1 MIGLEKNCLTSFGT
15 ISSLSSNLKLHQSQ
29 SVQNSITIL
38 LASINTHNGRK
49 IAIECMLGGSLRP
62 GPYDLNGSNFILL
75 LYSVLSVMLNCSPIV
90 SLYSSRRKSRH
101 GRRLKRR
108 GSELQR
114 FSSSNSATMRKWRTK
129 WRKWITTRWCRR
141 RHNNAFYRCERIAAS
156 RKLRFSS
163 PYWWASMKKRV
174 RPSWKRNKIMLASNS
189 SSSICNAWTKSG
201 RAELNSMKRSLSRK
215 RRRPEAAKL
224 QKQEPPSLGRL
235 RKSNA

>member
-1 MIGLEKNCLTSFGT
+1 MIWT
-15 ISSLSSNLKLHQSQ
+15 ISLAKSSTKVSLRQ
-29 SVQNSITIL
+29 IL
-38 LASINTHNGRK
+38 LTPDVKASRIQAQEARQ
-49 IAIECMLGGSLRP
+49 
-62 GPYDLNGSNFILL
+62 LL
-75 LYSVLSVMLNCSPIV
+75 SQKKNVKMLSVMLNCSPIV

-163 PYWWASMKKRV
+163 PYWWASMKRRV

-215 RRRPEAAKL
+215 RKRPEAAKL